1 MSENLANFGEFLIL
15 TLWPNSPAAKKVLHR
30 LLLLSRKRREAVA
43 ETELNIN
50 VLSTCPRFFPFFPA
64 ANFRG
69 KQFRN
74 FLFLPFRGCISGSR
88 KVGEVKVCV
97 HNILQDIEFHTR
109 KKCHLQRF
117 FFFWGVL
124 SVRVLIKNLFS
135 PLTSTSQ
142 THILF
147 YVTRGN
153 LR

>member
-1 MSENLANFGEFLIL
+1 MTLFCNVFNIVYNYAFVQISLILSEKLANFGEFLFL

-30 LLLLSRKRREAVA
+30 LLLLSRKRREAAA

-50 VLSTCPRFFPFFPA
+50 VLSTCPRLFSFFPA

-109 KKCHLQRF
+109 KKMPPSK
-117 FFFWGVL
+117 V
-124 SVRVLIKNLFS
+124 FS
-135 PLTSTSQ
+135 FSE
-142 THILF
+142 F
-147 YVTRGN
+147 YRSEF
-153 LR
+153 